1 MKRTALFFALGL
13 MASVVGVNAQNKDNP
28 VVVISSESVE
38 HDYGDVVVIHHVQ
51 KENDADV
58 VIMSMEDQPLWVEIL
73 NAPESR
79 PDNNG
84 VFQVVEQQP
93 EFPGGMAELMKYLE
107 KNLRYPQICK
117 EQGVQGRVI
126 VQFVVNTDSTITDV
140 NVIKSVNPYL
150 DEEAL
155 RVVKAMPKW
164 APGTQYG
171 KPVRVRFTL
180 PVTFRLPKDT
190 VKVDT
195 VSVNRK

>member
-1 MKRTALFFALGL
+1 MKQTALFFALGL
-13 MASVVGVNAQNKDNP
+13 MASVVVNAQVIVDHDHLD
-28 VVVISSESVE
+28 VAVIS
-38 HDYGDVVVIHHVQ
+38 G
-51 KENDADV
+51 
-58 VIMSMEDQPLWVEIL
+58 EDDWAEIL
-73 NAPESR
+73 EVTG
-79 PDNNG
+79 PDENG
-84 VFQVVEQQP
+84 IFQVVETEP

-140 NVIKSVNPYL
+140 NVIKSVNPHL
-150 DEEAL
+150 DEEAV

-164 APGTQYG
+164 NPGKQRG
-171 KPVRVRFTL
+171 EPVRVRLFL

-195 VSVNRK
+195 VSTNKQ

>member
-51 KENDADV
+51 KED
-58 VIMSMEDQPLWVEIL
+58 SG
-73 NAPESR
+73 
-79 PDNNG
+79 NNG
-84 VFQVVEQQP
+84 IFQVVELLP
-93 EFPGGMAELMKYLE
+93 EFPGGMAELMKYLQ

-126 VQFVVNTDSTITDV
+126 VQFVVNMDSTITDV
-140 NVIKSVNPYL
+140 NVIKSVNPHL
-150 DEEAL
+150 DEEAV

-164 APGTQYG
+164 KPGTQRG
-171 KPVRVRFTL
+171 KPVRVRCTL
-180 PVTFRLPKDT
+180 PVTFRLPEDT
-190 VKVDT
+190 VKVDA
-195 VSVNRK
+195 VSADKQ

>member
-13 MASVVGVNAQNKDNP
+13 LASVVGVNAQVIVDHDHLD
-28 VVVISSESVE
+28 VAVIS
-38 HDYGDVVVIHHVQ
+38 G
-51 KENDADV
+51 
-58 VIMSMEDQPLWVEIL
+58 EDDWAEIL
-73 NAPESR
+73 EVTE
-79 PDNNG
+79 PDENG
-84 VFQVVEQQP
+84 IFQVVETEP
-93 EFPGGMAELMKYLE
+93 EFPGGIAELMKYLE

-140 NVIKSVNPYL
+140 DVIKPVNPHL
-150 DEEAL
+150 DEEAV

-164 APGTQYG
+164 NPGKQRG
-171 KPVRVRFTL
+171 EPVRVRFFL

-195 VSVNRK
+195 VSVNKQ